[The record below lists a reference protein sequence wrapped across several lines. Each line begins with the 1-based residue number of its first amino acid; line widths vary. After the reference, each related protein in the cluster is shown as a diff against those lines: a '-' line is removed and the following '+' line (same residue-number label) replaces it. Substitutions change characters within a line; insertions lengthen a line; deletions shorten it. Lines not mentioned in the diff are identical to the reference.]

1 MLLLAHQA
9 HTLKMTNAS
18 ADTETFVYKVLSLRE
33 WDEASKTGLVATELD
48 QKDGFIHLS
57 SASQLNMTLSLYFSQ
72 QEQVVLLQIKE
83 SEIAKDLIYEISEK
97 RGGEFAHLYG
107 ELSTK
112 KISQSWNLD
121 RSAFTIPLDVML
133 QAEKD

>member
-1 MLLLAHQA
+1 
-9 HTLKMTNAS
+9 MTNTAL
-18 ADTETFVYKVLSLRE
+18 DTETSVYKVLTLQE
-33 WDEASKTGLVATELD
+33 WEGASKTGLIITDLD

-57 SASQLNMTLSLYFSQ
+57 SASQLNATLALYFSQ
-72 QEQVVLLQIKE
+72 EEQVVLLQIKE
-83 SEIAKDLIYEISEK
+83 SEIAKDLAHEISDK

-112 KISQSWNLD
+112 KIAQSWHLD
-121 RSAFTIPLDVML
+121 RSAFSIPLDVML

>member
-1 MLLLAHQA
+1 
-9 HTLKMTNAS
+9 MTNTAL
-18 ADTETFVYKVLSLRE
+18 DTETSVYKVLTLQE
-33 WDEASKTGLVATELD
+33 WEGASKTGLIITDLD

-57 SASQLNMTLSLYFSQ
+57 SASQLNVTLALYFSQ
-72 QEQVVLLQIKE
+72 EEQVVLLQIKE
-83 SEIAKDLIYEISEK
+83 SEIAKDLTHEISEK

>member
-1 MLLLAHQA
+1 
-9 HTLKMTNAS
+9 MTNTAL
-18 ADTETFVYKVLSLRE
+18 DTETSVYKVLTLQE
-33 WDEASKTGLVATELD
+33 WEGASKTGLIITDLD

-57 SASQLNMTLSLYFSQ
+57 SASQLNATLALYFSQ
-72 QEQVVLLQIKE
+72 EEQVVLLQIKE
-83 SEIAKDLIYEISEK
+83 SEIAKDLTYEISEK

-112 KISQSWNLD
+112 KIAQSWHLD
-121 RSAFTIPLDVML
+121 RSAFSIPLDVML

>member
-1 MLLLAHQA
+1 
-9 HTLKMTNAS
+9 MTNTAL
-18 ADTETFVYKVLSLRE
+18 DTETSVYKVLTLQE
-33 WDEASKTGLVATELD
+33 WEGASKTGLIITELD

-57 SASQLNMTLSLYFSQ
+57 SASQLNATLALYFSQ
-72 QEQVVLLQIKE
+72 EEQVVLLQIKE
-83 SEIAKDLIYEISEK
+83 SEIAKDLTYEISEK

-112 KISQSWNLD
+112 KISQSWHLD
-121 RSAFTIPLDVML
+121 RSAFSIPLDVML